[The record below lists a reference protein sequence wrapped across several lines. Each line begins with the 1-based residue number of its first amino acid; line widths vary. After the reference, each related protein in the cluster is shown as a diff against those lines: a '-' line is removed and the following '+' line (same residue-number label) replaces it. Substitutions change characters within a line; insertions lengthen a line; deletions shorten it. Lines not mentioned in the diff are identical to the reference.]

1 MKKIFL
7 LLSIVSVFG
16 LTGCNS
22 DDDDKTDFDTYP
34 EVFDTAPV
42 NFTPDNIGRY
52 SAVVPLDPNI
62 LSTDVVSVYRR
73 TVDQGTTVWEPIPT
87 TLYIPNGN
95 NPDLEVDY
103 KFNFTTQD
111 VLLYM
116 QATFDLTG
124 SQYTQNQVFRIVL
137 IPGYIAQ
144 NLDTNNY
151 DAVMSAVKEAN
162 NGVPVEIKTIK

>member
-16 LTGCNS
+16 LTGCNN
-22 DDDDKTDFDTYP
+22 DDDKTDFDTYP
-34 EVFDTAPV
+34 EVFDTNPV
-42 NFTPDNIGRY
+42 TFSPDNTGRY
-52 SAVVPLDPNI
+52 SVVVPLTPNI
-62 LSTDVVSVYRR
+62 LSTDVVSVYRK
-73 TVDQGTTVWEPIPT
+73 TVDLGTTVWEPIPT
-87 TLYIPNGN
+87 TLYIPNGDN
-95 NPDLEVDY
+95 DDLEVDY

-144 NLDTNNY
+144 SLDTNNY

-162 NGVPVEIKTIK
+162 NGSVEIKTIK